1 MWIMKKKTEL
11 KTNNNEVREN
21 LKEIK
26 SNPNRKLSKL
36 GEWMRSG
43 KSMGYYLPQ
52 DLKYIL
58 K

>member
-1 MWIMKKKTEL
+1 MKKKTEL